1 MTRYLKKEKDL
12 VPWRSAVDKIDYIE
26 KMLVNSNQYSTLRK
40 VTIYLF
46 ITLYRLICYLLS
58 SALSYKL
65 CWANLLA
72 NLGPLS

>member
-40 VTIYLF
+40 VSLF
-46 ITLYRLICYLLS
+46 ITLYRLICHRLR

>member
-40 VTIYLF
+40 VSLF
-46 ITLYRLICYLLS
+46 ISLYRLICYLLR

-65 CWANLLA
+65 FWAYELA